1 MAEIMDNLTNRNQG
15 IRKGGSLKWS
25 KRSARFLSY
34 LFLALVLIFLFFPV
48 YWMVSTSLKSR
59 ADTFA
64 IPPQIIP
71 IRPTLAAFYS
81 LKDENF
87 FVYVKNSAIVASL
100 TTLITVVVASLSSY
114 SFTRLRTKT
123 ASVVFYSILA
133 TQMFPLSVLI
143 IPIYIIISRI
153 KLYNTFAGLIISYLA
168 FALPFCI
175 WYLRSYFEKI
185 PIEIEEAALID
196 GCTRPQ
202 ILSKIIAPLSLPGI
216 VATAFFAFLTSWDE
230 FLFALTLT
238 NRNNMRTVPPGLVIS
253 FVGEFGYRWPE
264 MMAASLTISLP
275 VVILFLLFS
284 RYIISGLTEGS
295 IK

>member
-1 MAEIMDNLTNRNQG
+1 MGEINPAASAYTRQFRLV
-15 IRKGGSLKWS
+15 GSMRLS
-25 KRSARFLSY
+25 RQIQRLLSY
-34 LFLALVLIFLFFPV
+34 LILAIILFFLFFPI
-48 YWMVSTSLKSR
+48 YWMISTAFKSR

-71 IRPTLAAFYS
+71 LRPTLSAFLTFREEY
-81 LKDENF
+81 F
-87 FVYVKNSAIVASL
+87 FTYLKNSTIVAVF
-100 TTLITVVVASLSSY
+100 TTLITVIVASLSSY

-123 ASVVFYSILA
+123 ASAIFYLILA

-143 IPIYIIISRI
+143 IPIFVIITRL
-153 KLYNTFAGLIISYLA
+153 KLLNTYPGLVITYLA

-185 PIEIEEAALID
+185 PLEIEEAALLD
-196 GCTRPQ
+196 GCSRLQ
-202 ILSKIIAPLSLPGI
+202 ILRYIIGPLSLPGL

-253 FVGEFGYRWPE
+253 YVGEFGYRWPE
-264 MMAASLTISLP
+264 MMAASLTISIP
-275 VVILFLLFS
+275 VVILFIIFS